1 MAETKIKVSN
11 RNGYIAPQYAS
22 WSSYRAILS
31 DPIVSRTVASVMEA
45 VRAHTYRIIVP
56 DNEAAEEWIKEAID
70 DIYDDIIGK
79 IFQCVLFGFQVAEVY
94 WKADEDEYDRPQ
106 LLFVN
111 PDGIQLK
118 IDDQGNYDGCKQGW
132 GYQNAG
138 AVLDADESICWSYG
152 VGSVDIT
159 GSGNLH
165 KVLDDVISMTE
176 LYEHLV
182 DIAKHHNLPIVFG
195 GIPSSGQGEKTA
207 YNKFLAKMS
216 DQPNNAPMWY
226 FTELTPENEQEMQI
240 EVISPIKGAMTE
252 IQSVADDLRRRI
264 IAGLLG
270 SQKLFFNSS
279 EDGGSYSLTQTQMAE
294 FDRVIKG
301 LWRTF
306 LPGLNLLIE
315 RALWRNFRIRDF
327 TLDIEYVDEVSLAA
341 ARDLVKQIASWDSV
355 KGIIDTEAV
364 LSVADVPVVP
374 EDERVET
381 PEIDEKV
388 ENPTGERAEKAKSAS
403 IGKDTKAANKAARV
417 NQMLR
422 RLSDPAE
429 AKVRNSPDK
438 AVAQGLELVKA
449 TDALWKQKNGELPET
464 KRDYAKTAAGF
475 VKIYKGKLTES
486 KIYAKMSADGDVP
499 YDKKTQ
505 IGNIT
510 RNLAKNIGKMATLRW
525 NDLVKAGV

>member
-11 RNGYIAPQYAS
+11 RDGYIAPQHAS

-56 DNEAAEEWIKEAID
+56 ENEIAEAWITEATD
-70 DIYDDIIGK
+70 DIYDSVIGK
-79 IFQCVLFGFQVAEVY
+79 IFQCVLFGFQIAEIY
-94 WKADEDEYDRPQ
+94 WVEDDDEYERPQ

-118 IDDQGNYDGCKQGW
+118 IDEQGNYDGCKQGW
-132 GYQNAG
+132 GYQAKG

-176 LYEHLV
+176 LYEHLIE
-182 DIAKHHNLPIVFG
+182 IAKHHNLPIVIG
-195 GIPSSGQGEKTA
+195 GIPSAGVGDDSAHADFLSQISKFPGQDIKWA
-207 YNKFLAKMS
+207 MA
-216 DQPNNAPMWY
+216 A
-226 FTELTPENEQEMQI
+226 LTPEQTQAMQI

-315 RALWRNFRIRDF
+315 RALWRNFRIKEF

-341 ARDLVKQIASWDSV
+341 ARDLVKDIVNWDSV

-364 LSVADVPVVP
+364 LSVADVPVLP
-374 EDERVET
+374 EDERVE
-381 PEIDEKV
+381 PAEIEV
-388 ENPTGERAEKAKSAS
+388 ENPTGERADKAKSAS
-403 IGKDTKAANKAARV
+403 IGKDTEAANKASRVNKMLRQLSNPVEARV
-417 NQMLR
+417 R
-422 RLSDPAE
+422 KD
-429 AKVRNSPDK
+429 PDK
-438 AVAQGLELVKA
+438 AVAQGLLLVEQ
-449 TDALWKQKNGELPET
+449 TDALWKQKNGALPET
-464 KRDYAKTAAGF
+464 KRDYGKYAAGIE
-475 VKIYKGKLTES
+475 KIYKDKLTHS
-486 KIYAKMSADGDVP
+486 RFYAKVSADGDVP

-505 IGNIT
+505 TDNIT
-510 RNLAKNIGKMATLRW
+510 KNLAKNIGKMATLRW